1 MRTLALLFLLG
12 LPWLATDAA
21 HAVTVIAAEVPP
33 YVIATRQ
40 GAPSGMTI
48 EVLEEAARR
57 LHEPLTIELMPM
69 ARALLQTRHRPDVL
83 LVPPVRSPQRDG
95 QFLWIAP
102 LLEEA
107 FVLVSHRHY
116 HPAPLTMAALST
128 GSLGVLRGSYGQSLS
143 RPLPKAREE
152 AVTEE
157 LSNANKLARG
167 RIQGWAVAWNTARY
181 TQQQA
186 GLPLTDLV
194 RGETLQKTAIYLA
207 AHPDFPPR
215 EAARW
220 RKTIQGMQQDG
231 SLTRIIR
238 QYDYQAP

>member
-1 MRTLALLFLLG
+1 MRLLAFLFLIVPL
-12 LPWLATDAA
+12 WLAAHGA
-21 HAVTVIAAEVPP
+21 HAVTLIAAEVPP
-33 YVIATRQ
+33 YVIRSQQ
-40 GAPSGMTI
+40 GAPSGMAI

-57 LHEPLTIELMPM
+57 LHEPLTIELMPL
-69 ARALLQTRHRPDVL
+69 ARALSQTRHRPDVL
-83 LVPPVRSPQRDG
+83 LLPPVKSPQRAA
-95 QFLWIAP
+95 QFLWVTP

-107 FVLVSHRHY
+107 FVLVSHRDN
-116 HPAPLTMAALST
+116 HPAPLTRHELPTLA
-128 GSLGVLRGSYGQSLS
+128 LGVMRGSYGQSLS
-143 RPLPKAREE
+143 QPLPKAREE

-157 LSNANKLARG
+157 ISNANKLALG

-194 RGETLQKTAIYLA
+194 RGETLQQTAIQLA
-207 AHPDFPPR
+207 AHPDFPPK

-220 RKTIQGMQQDG
+220 RQAIEGMQRDG
-231 SLTRIIR
+231 TLARILK